1 MEKYCR
7 HGHEYTPENSY
18 VHNGVVQCKE
28 CRRVN
33 RNKSY
38 HRYNL
43 PVAPEM
49 RWPQHSH
56 CVNGHE
62 LTLENT
68 YPKLKNGKK
77 DGRACRQCN
86 RDIANQWRINHPEE
100 NRRRKNEWQSQKLY
114 GWSIAERDVF
124 FEEEQGNACAICGR
138 TGLKWGKG
146 YNDTWH
152 TDHEHGKEGT
162 HRGILC
168 ASCNMA
174 LGKLEPNIIKV
185 IQYLVKYNKTDLIK
199 FLEGLSNGNL
209 NSQNLR
215 HDGLGK
221 EVFVQSSVCDR

>member
-1 MEKYCR
+1 MDKYCR

-18 VHNGVVQCKE
+18 THDGVVQCKE

-38 HRYNL
+38 RRHNTPPLVRGL
-43 PVAPEM
+43 EQ
-49 RWPQHSH
+49 RKTH

-62 LTLENT
+62 LTTENT
-68 YPKLKNGKK
+68 YQTFKDGKK
-77 DGRACRQCN
+77 DGRKCRQCN
-86 RDIANQWRINHPEE
+86 RDLSAEWARNHPEYMYKSRSE
-100 NRRRKNEWQSQKLY
+100 SQMRHRY
-114 GWSIAERDVF
+114 GPDYDLAARDALLK
-124 FEEEQGNACAICGR
+124 EQGNACAICGR

-199 FLEGLSNGNL
+199 FLEGISNGTNFFGK
-209 NSQNLR
+209 NFG
-215 HDGLGK
+215 HDGVGQ
-221 EVFVQSSVCDR
+221 EV

>member
-38 HRYNL
+38 HRHNS
-43 PVAPEM
+43 PVAPEV
-49 RWPQHSH
+49 RWPKHSH
-56 CVNGHE
+56 CVHGHE
-62 LTLENT
+62 LTDENT
-68 YPKLKNGKK
+68 RPCKGG
-77 DGRACRQCN
+77 GRRCMQCA
-86 RDIANQWRINHPEE
+86 RDISRARQKRIP
-100 NRRRKNEWQSQKLY
+100 NRVRQLRMESQRRCRY
-114 GWSIAERDVF
+114 GKGYDRDAEL
-124 FEEEQGNACAICGR
+124 ESQGNACAICGR

-152 TDHEHGKEGT
+152 TDHEHGREGT

-185 IQYLVKYNKTDLIK
+185 IQYLVKYNKFELIE
-199 FLEGLSNGNL
+199 FLEERRKING
-209 NSQNLR
+209 
-215 HDGLGK
+215 
-221 EVFVQSSVCDR
+221 